1 MSKKTETLTCYQL
14 WRRYHN
20 ADKQGTALRRKWK
33 HFVSELHDIECRI
46 SVVKDAIR
54 NEYAKLPTK
63 DSGEV
68 IPTDIQDKLRFL
80 RGELV
85 SLTDL
90 RRETHFII
98 AQYKKSCVEAT
109 TRANRYKMAYHQI
122 HMIAISKI
130 PETVKDRQGF
140 VNNFDCTVTTN
151 NDGGIV
157 VVVVNNDGNINKF
170 RF

>member
-20 ADKQGTALRRKWK
+20 ANEQGTVLHRKWK
-33 HFVSELHDIECRI
+33 HFVSELHDIERRI

-54 NEYAKLPTK
+54 NEYAELPAK
-63 DSGEV
+63 DSGKV

-80 RGELV
+80 RSELV

-98 AQYKKSCVEAT
+98 TQYKKSCVEAT
-109 TRANRYKMAYHQI
+109 TRANRYNMAYHQV
-122 HMIAISKI
+122 HMIAISKMQ
-130 PETVKDRQGF
+130 ETVKDRPEF
-140 VNNFDCTVTTN
+140 IKNFDCTVTTN
-151 NDGGIV
+151 KDGGIE